1 MFGEVLTWFL
11 ANIIAPIYNIVLP
24 FGITFGALV
33 VAVFGIPLLVK
44 AIKTFL

>member
-1 MFGEVLTWFL
+1 MFSEVLQWFL
-11 ANIIAPIYNIVLP
+11 AHVIVPIYNIGLP

>member
-1 MFGEVLTWFL
+1 MFGEVLSWFL
-11 ANIIAPIYNIVLP
+11 AHIIAPIYNIVLP